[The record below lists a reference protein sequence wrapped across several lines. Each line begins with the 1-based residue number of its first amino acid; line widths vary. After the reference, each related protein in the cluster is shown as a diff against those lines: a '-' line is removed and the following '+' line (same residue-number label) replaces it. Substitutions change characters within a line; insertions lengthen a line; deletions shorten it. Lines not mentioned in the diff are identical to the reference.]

1 MLKVQISLKISACVP
16 RQKLLCLSKK
26 KMATVSIFVLY
37 LVFKLAIGGRLSA
50 DLSLGLVVFQAVCQ
64 REGDWRD
71 GAETNRT
78 LL

>member
-1 MLKVQISLKISACVP
+1 MV
-16 RQKLLCLSKK
+16 
-26 KMATVSIFVLY
+26 TVSIFVLY

-50 DLSLGLVVFQAVCQ
+50 DLSPSLFKLGLVLFQAVCQ